1 MNRNDT
7 QFEIELLKIAAEAG
21 DSASQYKLGYCYD
34 NGLNV
39 KRSVSEAI
47 KWYELAAEQGH
58 CEAILTLGI
67 FCGFG
72 RGTLANGDK
81 AAEWFS
87 KIPRGEVVSVLFH
100 NLGNLTFSDDGKR
113 ESTLLKTARWMRF
126 NYKDGRVSQEIDT
139 LGPLGG
145 GNIGYPAEDLQG
157 KIDWLTSLAE
167 GGDAMVQAYLG
178 DCYRD
183 GIGVTKNAEKTVK
196 WYRLAAAQNHI
207 DAQFGLGVCYDQGFG
222 VKQDAAEAV
231 KWWLLSANQ
240 GDAVSQFNLAICY
253 GHGKGV
259 EKNLDEAAKWLNLA
273 KQQED
278 VLKSV
283 GIDEHEQDSSG
294 EVTPDFVGN
303 VSEDKVKEW
312 REKAEAGNAYAQY
325 NLAICY
331 RFGRGVKQ
339 NLPEALKWYRKSAR
353 QGFSPAIHNLAVC
366 YEKGLGTPKD
376 IPEAMRWYRF
386 AASQGDTDSQL
397 LLSVHYNDKG
407 KPWYSKAKCLKWCR
421 VAAERG
427 NVDAQLYLALL
438 LLNQDVKEAVKWCNK
453 AADNG
458 NEEAERLLQAL
469 QEQGLDLTLSDSES
483 QSNSED
489 FSDSD
494 SIKID
499 ETAPEAQYQL
509 GLRYFSGDK
518 IKQDFNK
525 AISCFYRAAEQGHGL
540 AQYCLGFCY
549 DTALGVEYNR
559 TEAAKWY
566 RKAARNDKFFD
577 SFSGSIPC
585 LGIFKPRRTKIVYN
599 VENDLAEQYRISAE
613 KGSAEAQY
621 QLARRYEEGDG
632 LSKDIDEALKLYLK
646 AAEQGHCG
654 AQLRLGHIYYWGED
668 VKQDYNESNKWYRQA
683 AEQGDMCAQ
692 YCLGLAYTEGLGTP
706 QNDMEAV
713 KWYRKSA
720 EQGYKDAQCSL
731 GFCYEYG
738 CGVVQNYKEAIKW
751 YRKASAQGQAEAHI
765 GLERCLKKRPQ

>member
-7 QFEIELLKIAAEAG
+7 QFEIELLQIAAEAG

-39 KRSVSEAI
+39 KRSVNEAI
-47 KWYELAAEQGH
+47 KWYKLAAEQGH

-67 FCGFG
+67 FCGIG
-72 RGTLANGDK
+72 RGTLANSDK
-81 AAEWFS
+81 AAEWFD

-100 NLGNLTFSDDGKR
+100 NFGSLTFSDDGNR

-126 NYKDGRVSQEIDT
+126 NYKDGHISQEIDT

-167 GGDAMVQAYLG
+167 SGDVMVQAYLG

-183 GIGVTKNAEKTVK
+183 GIGVTKNAQEAVK

-207 DAQFGLGVCYDQGFG
+207 DAQFGLGVCYEQGFG
-222 VKQDAAEAV
+222 VEQNAAEAV
-231 KWWLLSANQ
+231 KWWLRSANQ

-253 GHGKGV
+253 GQGKGV

-273 KQQED
+273 KQQKD

-283 GIDEHEQDSSG
+283 GIDNNEQDKSG
-294 EVTPDFVGN
+294 EVTPDFVDN
-303 VSEDKVKEW
+303 VSEDKIQEW

-331 RFGRGVKQ
+331 RFGCGLKQ

-353 QGFSPAIHNLAVC
+353 QGFSPAIHNLAIC
-366 YEKGLGTPKD
+366 YEKGIGTSQD
-376 IPEAMRWYRF
+376 IPEAMKWHRF
-386 AASQGDTDSQL
+386 AANQGDTDSQL
-397 LLSVHYNDKG
+397 LLSVHYNDKDA
-407 KPWYSKAKCLKWCR
+407 PWYDRAKCLKWCR
-421 VAAERG
+421 IAAEHG
-427 NVDAQLYLALL
+427 NIDAQLYLALL
-438 LLNQDVKEAVKWCNK
+438 LLEQDIKEAVKWCRK
-453 AADNG
+453 AAKNG
-458 NEEAERLLQAL
+458 HEEAKRLLQAL
-469 QEQGLDLTLSDSES
+469 QERGVDFTSSDSES
-483 QSNSED
+483 ESESENDSSSNSIRKARVD
-489 FSDSD
+489 
-494 SIKID
+494 
-499 ETAPEAQYQL
+499 AEAQYQL
-509 GLRYFSGDK
+509 GLRYFAGDRVR
-518 IKQDFNK
+518 QDFDK
-525 AISCFYRAAEQGHGL
+525 AIACFYRAAEHGHGL

-549 DTALGVEYNR
+549 DTALGVEYNKN
-559 TEAAKWY
+559 EAAKWY
-566 RKAARNDKFFD
+566 RKAANNDKFFD

-585 LGIFKPRRTKIVYN
+585 LAVFKPKQVKVIHN
-599 VENDLAEQYRISAE
+599 VEDDLIEQYRLSAE

-621 QLARRYEEGDG
+621 QLARRYEDGDG
-632 LSKDIDEALKLYLK
+632 LNKDIDEALKLYRK

-654 AQLRLGHIYYWGED
+654 AQLRLGHIYYWAED

-692 YCLGLAYTEGLGTP
+692 LCLGLSYDKGLGVP
-706 QNDMEAV
+706 QNDMEAA
-713 KWYRKSA
+713 KWFRKSA
-720 EQGYKDAQCSL
+720 EQGYTEAQFCL

-738 CGVVQNYKEAIKW
+738 CGVVQNDKEAIKW
-751 YRKASAQGQAEAHI
+751 YRKAAAKGHDEANI
-765 GLERCLKKRPQ
+765 GLRRCLKKRPQ